1 MQTRDNTHA
10 ERLFACRS
18 SQRIELPMAK
28 EFEGYARE
36 FVLLARLA
44 DSVELLN
51 QPIQLLCLE

>member
-1 MQTRDNTHA
+1 
-10 ERLFACRS
+10 
-18 SQRIELPMAK
+18 MAM

-51 QPIQLLCLE
+51 QPIQLLCLRMMESSSEPALAL